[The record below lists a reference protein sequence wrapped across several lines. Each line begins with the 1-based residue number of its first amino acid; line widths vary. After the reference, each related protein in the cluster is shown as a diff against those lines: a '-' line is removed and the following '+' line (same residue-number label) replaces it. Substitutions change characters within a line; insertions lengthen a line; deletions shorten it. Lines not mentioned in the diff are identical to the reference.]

1 MRAIYANFTAS
12 ITELKKSPTALLEQS
27 DNEPIAIL
35 NHNRPTAYLVPAKTF
50 EKLMEMIDENLLSK
64 EVQKR
69 LNENYA
75 PIKVDLNEL

>member
-1 MRAIYANFTAS
+1 MKAIYANFTAS

-27 DNEPIAIL
+27 DSEPIAIL